1 MPKILK
7 LINLIRNIMKW
18 APLLVKIANVE
29 ADKDNPDSPVT
40 ENDFQ
45 GVVLDGVIS
54 KLNIKNDKVYVV
66 DRKEI

>member
-1 MPKILK
+1 
-7 LINLIRNIMKW
+7 MKW